1 MLKKMFCHNCN
12 REVEIDTF
20 EEKRKYTVKE
30 CEYEIL
36 DTITVCKNCKEEIF
50 NKDKDSKILKEIN
63 NMYRKDH
70 NLLLPEE
77 IKRIRETYGLTQREF
92 SKLLGFG
99 DVTISRYENGAIQDK
114 ANNNLIV
121 LCEKPGNV
129 LQLTLDADKRLS
141 NDIKQ
146 RIVRFIDSIPDIFD
160 IADLFISRLIEKHIS
175 LTNMKLQ
182 KLCYFFWA
190 KAILKNS
197 KFLDIRFEA
206 WQHGPVNRDLYNK
219 YKHLGSNN
227 IDFKNK
233 QEENEENDIH
243 KFDKIDLEIFE
254 DVLNKYG
261 KCDANYLREESH
273 KEPAWKEANPHGR
286 HSTNVMDYKIV
297 RESRLKQLNF

>member
-1 MLKKMFCHNCN
+1 MLTKMFCHNCN

-121 LCEKPGNV
+121 LCEKPSNV
-129 LQLTLDADKRLS
+129 LQLTLDTDKKLS

-146 RIVRFIDSIPDIFD
+146 RIVGFINSIPNIFD
-160 IADLFISRLIEKHIS
+160 IADLFIFRLFKKGVY

-190 KAILKNS
+190 KAISKNS
-197 KFLDIRFEA
+197 KFLDIKFEA
-206 WQHGPVNRDLYNK
+206 WQHGPVNRSLYNK
-219 YKHLGSNN
+219 YKHLGSKN
-227 IDFKNK
+227 IDFIYE
-233 QEENEENDIH
+233 QEENNIH
-243 KFDKIDLEIFE
+243 TFDEIDLKIFE
-254 DVLNKYG
+254 DVLNEYG
-261 KCDANYLREESH
+261 ECETNDLREKSH
-273 KEPAWKEANPHGR
+273 EEPAWKEANSHGGY
-286 HSTNVMDYKIV
+286 STKVIDYKIV
-297 RESRLKQLNF
+297 REYHSS